1 LSFWKRK
8 KEPACSSGSW
18 KNKVPSF
25 LPLLAGLI
33 LTLLAIFA
41 ARQRISAVERDI
53 MGKAAPTEI
62 VVATN
67 LIPKGALFSLENL
80 SKRSVPSA
88 GTSRRNIPAPDFELL
103 LGARTKVEISDG
115 EPVLWTDVEE
125 PIDVDKFSLKIA
137 KGRRAITIDADM
149 RASFSGLLRPGDH
162 VDLLRKRKD
171 ARGFTPLLFHVPVLA
186 VDSQFLPLS
195 SREDGSGIGTITVA
209 VTPNEAILLS
219 AATQEG
225 EISWLLRNP
234 ADHGRQP
241 KGKSM
246 SANASSPV
254 EIWKG
259 GIRER
264 KPPAAFEKWELE

>member
-1 LSFWKRK
+1 V
-8 KEPACSSGSW
+8 PA
-18 KNKVPSF
+18 F
-25 LPLLAGLI
+25 LPLLAGIL
-33 LTLLAIFA
+33 LTLLAILA

-62 VVATN
+62 VVATKI
-67 LIPKGALFSLENL
+67 IPKGAIFSLENM

-103 LGARTKVEISDG
+103 LGARAKVEISEG

-137 KGRRAITIDADM
+137 KGRRAITVDADM

-171 ARGFTPLLFHVPVLA
+171 ARGFTPLLFAVPVLA
-186 VDSQFLPLS
+186 VDGQFLPFS

-219 AATQEG
+219 P
-225 EISWLLRNP
+225 EISEE
-234 ADHGRQP
+234 GQ
-241 KGKSM
+241 S
-246 SANASSPV
+246 
-254 EIWKG
+254 
-259 GIRER
+259 
-264 KPPAAFEKWELE
+264 